1 MLHHEDGHPHW
12 VCLSAAAAPVVLRG
26 IAGAVCATWYAQAWP
41 VSQDMGL
48 DWLGRFCFLDV
59 DQHMTRWE
67 DDGMD
72 LLGCVAVIAVAA
84 VIFLVIFMGVEHG
97 I

>member
-1 MLHHEDGHPHW
+1 
-12 VCLSAAAAPVVLRG
+12 
-26 IAGAVCATWYAQAWP
+26 
-41 VSQDMGL
+41 MGL